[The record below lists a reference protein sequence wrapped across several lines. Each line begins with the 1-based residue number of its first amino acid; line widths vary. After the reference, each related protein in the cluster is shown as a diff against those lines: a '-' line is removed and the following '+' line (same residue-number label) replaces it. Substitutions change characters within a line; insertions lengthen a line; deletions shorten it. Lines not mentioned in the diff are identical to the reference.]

1 MTSGGNILFMKI
13 GKIGIITF
21 QEVTAN
27 PNTYDGFGIKLIGS
41 YPTWFKIQQFTTGVA
56 TNGGVTLEV
65 SASINGVYTF
75 SNNIAAGL
83 SGNLTV
89 ALI

>member
-1 MTSGGNILFMKI
+1 MKI

-41 YPTWFKIQQFTTGVA
+41 YPAWFKMQQFITGVV